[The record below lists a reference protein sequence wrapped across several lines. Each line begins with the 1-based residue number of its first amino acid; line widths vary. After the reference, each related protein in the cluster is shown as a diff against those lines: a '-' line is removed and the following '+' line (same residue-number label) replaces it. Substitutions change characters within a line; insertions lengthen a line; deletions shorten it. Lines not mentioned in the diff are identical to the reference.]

1 MKTALIHQ
9 LEAHG
14 YQARLLS
21 IRRLHN
27 LQEAIEGVYKQGL
40 LDEEF
45 YQERLTGFVFGP
57 PEDMLEAQSLI
68 IVAFRDPQVRFSFS
82 WGGGHIPLVVPPTYL
97 HWQEKDKQVE
107 RALVELLKPEGY
119 RVTQA
124 VVPKKLLAVCSGL
137 AVYGKNN
144 ITYVEEMGS
153 FHRLAAFFSDL
164 PCEEDHWAKP
174 QVLERCR
181 KCQACQRACPTEAIG
196 DDRFVL
202 HAERCITF
210 WNEKPG
216 PVTFPKWLADEWHN
230 CLVGC
235 MRCQTV
241 CPENRGVLDWEEEG
255 GKFSEKETGL
265 LLGGAPLA
273 ELPAVLAEK
282 LERWDLLELLDILP
296 RNLNALLVRGDLRP
310 A

>member
-14 YQARLLS
+14 YQARLIS

-40 LDEEF
+40 LDEDF
-45 YQERLTGFVFGP
+45 YQERLAGFVFRP
-57 PEDMLEAQSLI
+57 PEDMLEARSLI
-68 IVAFRDPQVRFSFS
+68 VVAFRDPQVRFSFS
-82 WGGGHIPLVVPPTYL
+82 WKGEHIPLVVPPTYL
-97 HWQEKDKQVE
+97 HWREKDKQVE
-107 RALVELLKPEGY
+107 RALVELLEPEGY
-119 RVTQA
+119 QVTQA

-137 AVYGKNN
+137 AAYGKNN

-181 KCQACQRACPTEAIG
+181 KCQACRHACPTEAIE

-216 PVTFPKWLADEWHN
+216 TVTFPKWLADAWHN

-241 CPENRGVLDWEEEG
+241 CPENRDVLDWYEEG
-255 GKFSEKETGL
+255 GEFSEEETGL
-265 LLGGAPLA
+265 LLGGVPLA

-282 LERWDLLELLDILP
+282 LEHWDLVELLDILP
-296 RNLNALLVRGDLRP
+296 RNLNALLIRRDLRP